1 MRRTKVTGLMLATAA
16 AGLFA
21 TVPAL
26 SADNKEEA
34 KVMCVGGNA
43 CKGQSACMTAGNA
56 CKGQNA
62 CKGKGVVEMNKKD
75 CEVAKGK
82 AAAKDDKKG

>member
-16 AGLFA
+16 ASLFA

-43 CKGQSACMTAGNA
+43 CKGKSACMTAGNA

-62 CKGKGVVEMNKKD
+62 CKGKGMKAMTEAD
-75 CEVAKGK
+75 CK
-82 AAAKDDKKG
+82 AAGGTVKSESE